1 MTAERHALHRAIF
14 FSVLMVMLGS
24 TAAAATKYVSAHV
37 TTVAIVTF
45 QYFVCTLLCLPRI
58 LRSGVQTLHTE
69 RLGLHLMRGL
79 AGVVSFYLFYAALE
93 HISLMDAMML
103 RQSAPLTVPLVMWI
117 WSREKIPKSAW
128 LPLTI
133 GFAGIA
139 IILRPSPLGFSW
151 WHLGG
156 LFSALGLGIS
166 MVGTRKLAS
175 TEPTARILFYY
186 CALSLACVAPFS
198 LHDFRGI
205 ATLDWIAL
213 WYVGI
218 AIYLVLVLYTWAY
231 GMAPTAAIAP
241 INYFSVVLAG
251 LWGWLFWNQVPDRW
265 SLLGSALVVAG
276 GLLTVFLARDQSRG
290 VSLEQ

>member
-1 MTAERHALHRAIF
+1 MTVEQQSLRQAIF
-14 FSVLMVMLGS
+14 FSILMVMLGS
-24 TAAAATKYVSAHV
+24 TAAAATKYVSAHI
-37 TTVAIVTF
+37 TTEAIVTF

-58 LRSGVQTLHTE
+58 MRCGIRTLQTQ

-79 AGVVSFYLFYAALE
+79 AGVASFYLFYAAIE
-93 HISLMDAMML
+93 HIPLMDAMML

-128 LPLTI
+128 LPLGI

-139 IILRPSPLGFSW
+139 VILRPSPLGLSW

-156 LFSALGLGIS
+156 FLSALGLGIS

-175 TEPTARILFYY
+175 TEPTTRILFYY
-186 CALSLACVAPFS
+186 CALSLACVVPFS
-198 LHDFRGI
+198 LNDFHGI
-205 ATLDWIAL
+205 ATVDWIAL
-213 WYVGI
+213 CYIGI

-265 SLLGSALVVAG
+265 SLLGSTLVIAG
-276 GLLTVFLARDQSRG
+276 ALLTIYLARDQDQPTLS
-290 VSLEQ
+290 S